1 MQTTTVLLIVI
12 AALVSFAL
20 AWYQYIF
27 KKKRSR
33 LHLGLSALRFG
44 FLFCLCLLLIGPEFK
59 KFTTY
64 EEKSN
69 LVIAV
74 DNSSSLKTVYG
85 EADAT
90 KMLSE
95 LLGNKALQD
104 KFVLRPYTFA
114 SSLKAS
120 DSLDFSEAKTDISAG
135 LDAINEIYRGT
146 NTAVILV
153 TDGNQTLGR
162 DYEYIRLDEKLR
174 VYPMV
179 VGDTTRYE
187 DIRIAKVNANKYA
200 FLDNQFPIEIAVSYA
215 GGKSI
220 RSNLTVSMDGQ
231 QVAKETIVLSANEN
245 SALLTP
251 LLKANRVGLKN
262 IKVSL
267 KPIPGE
273 KNTANNSRT
282 IALEVIDEKTN
293 ISIVSA
299 IKHPDIGMLKKSI
312 ENNEQRSVSIIT
324 PNAPAKILEETD
336 VFLLYQP
343 SRTFQNIYDFIQRKG
358 VSTFTVTG
366 SKTDWNFMNKAQS
379 LVIKEDLGQ
388 TEELFATQNEG
399 FSFFDTSDFNVAG
412 YPPVLGNLGDL
423 IITKPFETL
432 LYQKIKGIP
441 LKDPLLAVVE
451 DAGTKAAFLFG
462 ENSWKWRVE
471 TYRNQKNFKN
481 FDDTMDKL
489 IRFLSDAQPK
499 SRLDIT
505 YESIY
510 EGAGNATVNASYFD
524 KAYVFDPNAKLVL
537 RLDNAVDNFKREIP
551 MLLSGTSYKA
561 DLSDLQAGD
570 YVFTVVVEGENI
582 SKSGRFKILDFD
594 LEQQLLSSNYAKLE
608 RLAIAQK
615 GRIFYPSQKEIL
627 VETLLKDSRFI
638 PIQKSTQNVVSLID
652 FRWLL
657 GLTVLFAAVEWF
669 IRKYNGLI

>member
-27 KKKRSR
+27 RKKRSK
-33 LHLGLSALRFG
+33 LLFALAALRFC
-44 FLFCLCLLLIGPEFK
+44 FLFSLCLLLIAPQFK
-59 KFTTY
+59 KLTTY

-74 DNSSSLKTVYG
+74 DNSSSLQTVNG
-85 EADAT
+85 EKDAT
-90 KMLSE
+90 DALFALLESE
-95 LLGNKALQD
+95 ALQE
-104 KFVLRPYTFA
+104 KFVVRPYTFA
-114 SSLKAS
+114 SSLEAS
-120 DSLDFSEAKTDISAG
+120 DSLDFTAVKTDISAG
-135 LDAINEIYRGT
+135 LDGINEIYRGT
-146 NTAVILV
+146 NTAVVLV

-162 DYEYIRLDEKLR
+162 DYEYIGLDDKLR
-174 VYPMV
+174 IYPLV

-187 DIRIAKVNANKYA
+187 DIRISKINANKYA

-215 GGKSI
+215 GERTV
-220 RSNLTVSMDGQ
+220 RSNLRVSMDGQ
-231 QVAKETIVLSANEN
+231 QLFNEAISLSTNEN
-245 SALLTP
+245 SVIRSP
-251 LLKANRVGLKN
+251 LLKANKVGLKN
-262 IKVSL
+262 IRVSL
-267 KPIPGE
+267 EPISGE
-273 KNTANNSRT
+273 KNTLNNSRT
-282 IALEVIDEKTN
+282 IAVEVIDEKTN

-312 ENNEQRSVSIIT
+312 ESNEQRSVRIIA
-324 PNAPAKILEETD
+324 PNATSKILQETD

-343 SRTFQNIYDFIQRKG
+343 TVAFQNIYDFVQSKG
-358 VSTFTVTG
+358 VSTFTITG
-366 SKTDWNFMNKAQS
+366 SQTDWNFLNKAQS
-379 LVIKEDLGQ
+379 SVIKEDLGQ

-399 FSFFDTSDFNVAG
+399 FSFFDTNDFKVDG
-412 YPPVLGNLGDL
+412 YPPLLGGLGDL

-432 LYQKIKGIP
+432 LYQKIKGIA
-441 LKDPLLAVVE
+441 LNDPLLAVIE
-451 DAGTKAAFLFG
+451 DAGSKSAFLFG

-499 SRLDIT
+499 SRLDIS
-505 YESIY
+505 YESVY
-510 EGAGNATVNASYFD
+510 EGAGNALINASYFD
-524 KAYVFDPNAKLVL
+524 KAYVFDPNAKLAL
-537 RLDNAVDNFKREIP
+537 RLNNAAANFKREIP

-570 YVFTVVVEGENI
+570 YTFTVVVEGENI

-594 LEQQLLSSNYAKLE
+594 LEKQLLSSNYLKLE
-608 RLAIAQK
+608 RLAKAQN
-615 GRIFYPSQKEIL
+615 GSIFYPSQKETL
-627 VETLLKDSRFI
+627 VETLLNDNRFI